1 MEKQTGKEV
10 ICVLLRGLTRIFL
23 LSLLLLASPDLH
35 SRHPRPWPCS
45 LQRIGRNWPVERR
58 GERRPTGLSISL
70 ALLNAALEKL
80 ASGRRWRLWRRNK
93 GRQSTSSQVGGGSR
107 TMKEIWKTLAMLH
120 ALPPRPSSRS
130 LQASGG
136 NRSASPLAG

>member
-45 LQRIGRNWPVERR
+45 SGSGEIG
-58 GERRPTGLSISL
+58 
-70 ALLNAALEKL
+70 
-80 ASGRRWRLWRRNK
+80 
-93 GRQSTSSQVGGGSR
+93 
-107 TMKEIWKTLAMLH
+107 
-120 ALPPRPSSRS
+120 PSSATESNARRAFQSVSRS
-130 LQASGG
+130 
-136 NRSASPLAG
+136 